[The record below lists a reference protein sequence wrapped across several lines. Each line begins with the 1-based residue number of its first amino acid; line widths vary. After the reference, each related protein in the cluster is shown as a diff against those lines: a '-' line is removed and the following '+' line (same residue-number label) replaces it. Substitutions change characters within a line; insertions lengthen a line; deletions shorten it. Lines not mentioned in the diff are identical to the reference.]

1 MEGSQQMS
9 DTLYGDCPAQA
20 DLCLPQGQTLSQ
32 SFRYKQDDAVVN
44 LSGYIGRAMFR
55 DTVDSATV
63 ALSLTTANGGVVIS
77 AAGGLVTLSASA
89 ASMSAITA
97 GRYVYDVEI
106 ESASGIVK
114 RLIEGVAKVSREVT
128 R

>member
-1 MEGSQQMS
+1 MS
-9 DTLYGDCPAQA
+9 DILYGDCPAQA
-20 DLCLPQGQTLSQ
+20 DLCVPQGQTLSQ
-32 SFRYKQDDAVVN
+32 GFKWKVDDVVVD
-44 LSGYIGRAMFR
+44 LSGYTARAMFR
-55 DTVDSATV
+55 ETPDSATV
-63 ALSLTTANGGVVIS
+63 TLSLTTANGGVVIS

-106 ESASGIVK
+106 ESSAGVVK
-114 RLIEGVAKVSREVT
+114 RLVEGVIKVSREVT

>member
-1 MEGSQQMS
+1 MS
-9 DTLYGDCPAQA
+9 SALYGDCPAEA
-20 DLCLPQGQTLSQ
+20 DLCLPQGQTLQQ
-32 SFRYKQDDAVVN
+32 SFRYKSDDVVVN
-44 LSGYIGRAMFR
+44 LSGYVGRAMFR
-55 DTVDSATV
+55 ETPDSATV

-106 ESASGIVK
+106 ESSAGVVK
-114 RLIEGVAKVSREVT
+114 RLVEGVAKVSREVT

>member
-1 MEGSQQMS
+1 MS
-9 DTLYGDCPAQA
+9 DTLYGDCPAEA
-20 DLCLPQGQTLSQ
+20 DLCLPQGQTLQQ
-32 SFRYKQDDAVVN
+32 SFRYKSDDVVVN
-44 LSGYIGRAMFR
+44 LSGFVGRAMFR
-55 DTVDSATV
+55 ETPDSATV

-97 GRYVYDVEI
+97 GRYVYDLEI
-106 ESASGIVK
+106 ESSVGVVK
-114 RLIEGVAKVSREVT
+114 RLVEGVAKVSREVT

>member
-1 MEGSQQMS
+1 MS

-32 SFRYKQDDAVVN
+32 AFRYKSDDVIVN
-44 LSGYIGRAMFR
+44 LTGYTGRAMFR
-55 DTVDSATV
+55 ATPDSATV

-106 ESASGIVK
+106 ESFTGSVK
-114 RLIEGVAKVSREVT
+114 RLVEGVAKVSREVT

>member
-1 MEGSQQMS
+1 MS
-9 DTLYGDCPAQA
+9 DTLYGDCPAEA
-20 DLCLPQGQTLSQ
+20 DLCCPQGQTLSQ
-32 SFRYKQDDAVVN
+32 SFRYKKDDAIVD
-44 LSGYIGRAMFR
+44 LSGFTGRAMFR
-55 DTVDSATV
+55 ETPDSATV

-77 AAGGLVTLSASA
+77 AAGGIVTLSASA

-106 ESASGIVK
+106 ESASGVVK
-114 RLIEGVAKVSREVT
+114 RLVEGVAKVTREVT

>member
-1 MEGSQQMS
+1 MS

-32 SFRYKQDDAVVN
+32 AFRYKQDDAVVN

-55 DTVDSATV
+55 DTPDSATV
-63 ALSLTTANGGVVIS
+63 ALSLTSANGGVVIS

-106 ESASGIVK
+106 ESASGVVK
-114 RLIEGVAKVSREVT
+114 RLVEGVAKVSREVT

>member
-1 MEGSQQMS
+1 MS
-9 DTLYGDCPAQA
+9 DTLYGDCPAEA
-20 DLCLPQGQTLSQ
+20 DLCLPQGQTLQQ
-32 SFRYKQDDAVVN
+32 SFRYKSDDVVVN
-44 LSGYIGRAMFR
+44 LTNYTGRAMFR
-55 DTVDSATV
+55 ETPDSATV

-106 ESASGIVK
+106 ESASGVVK
-114 RLIEGVAKVSREVT
+114 RLVEGVAKVSREVT